1 MSEELILEATTLMQ
15 EQTEAYERLSKT
27 CGNLAAA
34 LINSTPDVIG
44 AIVRTGEIELLNM
57 RSRLLRMMSALATFA
72 DARAASI
79 ETPALSPNT
88 RQAFSQASSAL
99 QKAASEFQQAGARTS
114 ALAVNGEIL
123 SAVCMELCGIQPTTY
138 RAPYVRQGE
147 GKSWV

>member
-15 EQTEAYERLSKT
+15 EQTEAYTRLSKT
-27 CGNLAAA
+27 CGKLATA

-44 AIVRTGEIELLNM
+44 VIVRTGELELLNM
-57 RSRLLRMMSALATFA
+57 RSRLLRLMSALATFA
-72 DARAASI
+72 DARATNSAA
-79 ETPALSPNT
+79 PALSPNT

-99 QKAASEFQQAGARTS
+99 QQAANEFQQTGARTA

-123 SAVCMELCGIQPTTY
+123 SSVCMELCGIQPTTY